1 MTSEPDRRITAG
13 LRQVADALPVT
24 PPPVGQLRAR
34 AFHRASTGRAAWR
47 RPAFAAAAVLAVLVV
62 VALLP
67 VPGTGGRGWDPA
79 SPAVSPTLPHRFA
92 GMSLLTA
99 SVSTAPPG
107 PAMALYGQGSLGTR
121 LGTSQ
126 VLVLG
131 VDGRTYR
138 RLDLAEQRGA
148 TGDDGEWHAAG
159 VLLAP
164 DGTRVA
170 VASEQRVDDGL
181 ELVDLRTGAVRRIP
195 LGRPVTV
202 RLLAWTPDGSRL
214 VISMGDGALDG
225 SGSRNGRLAV
235 VDLGNGRVSMVGQE
249 LLPDPYLKVAVSP
262 DGELL
267 AVPTGPGR
275 VALVDLTGV
284 VRRSLT
290 LPEGYYLDS
299 PAAWSPDGRL
309 LAVQHLGA
317 VRGGLAFVDVTG
329 VGAPTPAP
337 LSALAHP
344 AALLGWASER
354 AVLVGVEG
362 GDYEIVE
369 RSVDGAVTRTVAR
382 AGQGPGRIG
391 RVDGLQL
398 AKGLLEDLRVAEVGG
413 PDRGPWPRWWI
424 VSVAALVLG
433 GCWLIRP
440 LRRRVTRMLAGS
452 AAPVDRPAAHD
463 PDRE

>member
-1 MTSEPDRRITAG
+1 MTSELDRRIAAG

-24 PPPVGQLRAR
+24 PPPVDQLRTRAR
-34 AFHRASTGRAAWR
+34 RGAPPGEVAWR
-47 RPAFAAAAVLAVLVV
+47 RPVFAAAAVLAVLAV

-67 VPGTGGRGWDPA
+67 IPGTGGRGWDPA
-79 SPAVSPTLPHRFA
+79 SPALAPTLPHRFA

-99 SVSTAPPG
+99 PVSSAPSG
-107 PAMALYGQGSLGTR
+107 PAVALYGQGSLGTR

-148 TGDDGEWHAAG
+148 TGDDGEWHAAAA
-159 VLLAP
+159 LLAP
-164 DGTRVA
+164 DGARVA

-181 ELVDLRTGAVRRIP
+181 ELVDLRTGDVQRIP
-195 LGRPVTV
+195 LGRPVAV

-214 VISMGDGALDG
+214 VIAMIDGPLDG
-225 SGSRNGRLAV
+225 TSSRTGRLAV
-235 VDLGNGRVSMVGQE
+235 VDLGDGRVSTVGQE
-249 LLPDPYLKVAVSP
+249 PLTDLYLKVAVSP
-262 DGELL
+262 DGDLL

-299 PAAWSPDGRL
+299 SAAWSPDGRL

-317 VRGGLAFVDVTG
+317 IRGGLAFVDATG
-329 VGAPTPAP
+329 EGAPTPAP
-337 LSALAHP
+337 LSAPAHP
-344 AALLGWASER
+344 SALLGWVSER

-369 RSVDGAVTRTVAR
+369 RSVDGGATRTVAR
-382 AGQGPGRIG
+382 AGQGPGRIA
-391 RVDGLQL
+391 RVDALQL
-398 AKGLLEDLRVAEVGG
+398 AKGLLGDLRVAEVGD
-413 PDRGPWPRWWI
+413 PDRGPWPRWWT

-433 GCWLIRP
+433 GCWLVRP
-440 LRRRVTRMLAGS
+440 VRRRVTRLLAQRGRAGQPPS
-452 AAPVDRPAAHD
+452 R
-463 PDRE
+463 R